1 MSKSHDLAALIGRVL
16 LAFLFVY
23 SGFGK
28 IGGFEGTAASIASKH
43 VPMPEIATTIAIVIE
58 FIGGLMVAVGWKAR
72 WAALAVA
79 AFTLVASLLYHNFW
93 AMADAA
99 TAGTNKIMF
108 LKNIAVI
115 GGLLLVYAFGPGRL
129 SVDHR

>member
-1 MSKSHDLAALIGRVL
+1 MTQTRDMAALVGRVL

-28 IGGFEGTAASIASKH
+28 IGGFEGTAASIAGKH

>member
-1 MSKSHDLAALIGRVL
+1 MTPSRDIAALVGRVL

-28 IGGFEGTAASIASKH
+28 MGGFEGTAASIASKN
-43 VPMPEIATTIAIVIE
+43 VPLPEIATTIAIVIE
-58 FIGGLMVAVGWKAR
+58 FVGGLMVAVGWKAR
-72 WAALAVA
+72 WAALIVA
-79 AFTLVASLLYHNFW
+79 AFTLVATLLYHNFW

-115 GGLLLVYAFGPGRL
+115 GGLFIVYALGPGRL
-129 SVDHR
+129 SVDRR